1 MTHASLPLARAV
13 PQAYARAAQEHE
25 QKLQALAHAES
36 ESKRLSRDS
45 SVPGHRRRTE
55 LNPSERLRL
64 CLLDEAAE
72 SEDSFHAL
80 HHKAAALYD
89 EDTRLKSCWTR
100 ACPVRLAELSADLE
114 ALGRQSL
121 ASSTLGYIHRF
132 AAVCHQGSL
141 ATVRRRCGS
150 SQLMWLSVLAM
161 PELEGQ
167 SFRAYRGTREISR
180 HWLSDRVEM
189 LCSRLNPCVQVTGK
203 KLGHSAGSRCQIRLM
218 SSVLHVHACPH

>member
-89 EDTRLKSCWTR
+89 EDTRLKSCRTR

-132 AAVCHQGSL
+132 AAVCHQDLWQQSEDAVEVRSL
-141 ATVRRRCGS
+141 CDVALGP
-150 SQLMWLSVLAM
+150 AM

-167 SFRAYRGTREISR
+167 SFRAYRGAREISR

-189 LCSRLNPCVQVTGK
+189 LCSRP
-203 KLGHSAGSRCQIRLM
+203 IR
-218 SSVLHVHACPH
+218 VFR